1 MESQSVEIAP
11 QRRYPMKR
19 SLSIAVQQK
28 SQEMSVMLDR
38 HSKFSESRC
47 CVRKVNVEIIV
58 NIAVYVSQCVEM
70 LEVLWR
76 SPGNKFVD

>member
-1 MESQSVEIAP
+1 
-11 QRRYPMKR
+11 
-19 SLSIAVQQK
+19 
-28 SQEMSVMLDR
+28 MSVMLDR